1 MAQLSILELA
11 TVGSGKTTGQALEE
25 SVAMVQAAEAAGYH
39 RCWVA
44 EHHGMAGVA
53 SSAPAV
59 LLAHLAAKTSTIRVG
74 SGGVML
80 PNHAPLVVAEQF
92 GTLEALHPHRIDLG
106 LGRAPGTDQR
116 TARALGRGNADR
128 FPEDVVELV
137 SYFTG
142 TSQVLAMPGKDL
154 LPEIWL
160 LGSSTYS
167 ATLAAH
173 LGLPF
178 AFAYHFAP
186 DLLDAAVSLYRSN
199 FTPSFLLGEPRV
211 MVAAT
216 VLCADSDAEA
226 EQLAIPSRLAT
237 LLLRTGKPAQ
247 FPSPQEAAAYPFTAA
262 EEALCNAAAAS
273 HIIGGPATV
282 KAGIDA
288 LVERTGADEIMVS
301 TRVYDVADRIR
312 SIQRIAE
319 ACAA

>member
-1 MAQLSILELA
+1 
-11 TVGSGKTTGQALEE
+11 
-25 SVAMVQAAEAAGYH
+25 
-39 RCWVA
+39 
-44 EHHGMAGVA
+44 
-53 SSAPAV
+53 
-59 LLAHLAAKTSTIRVG
+59 
-74 SGGVML
+74 
-80 PNHAPLVVAEQF
+80 
-92 GTLEALHPHRIDLG
+92 
-106 LGRAPGTDQR
+106 
-116 TARALGRGNADR
+116 
-128 FPEDVVELV
+128 
-137 SYFTG
+137 
-142 TSQVLAMPGKDL
+142 
-154 LPEIWL
+154 
-160 LGSSTYS
+160 
-167 ATLAAH
+167 
-173 LGLPF
+173 
-178 AFAYHFAP
+178 
-186 DLLDAAVSLYRSN
+186 
-199 FTPSFLLGEPRV
+199 

-262 EEALCNAAAAS
+262 EEALINAAASS

>member
-11 TVGSGKTTGQALEE
+11 TVGSGKTTGEALEE
-25 SVAMVQAAEAAGYH
+25 SVAMVQAAEASGYH

-262 EEALCNAAAAS
+262 EEALINAAASS